1 MNIHPVWYLCLTIRT
16 ILVLIL
22 YFHRTERK
30 ILTYLLTALLLGIGL
45 GFVRKEITGSNDETQ
60 LAKVFWHETRIYH
73 GILYIIASC
82 LMFLNLPQYS
92 ALFVFVDIIFSVS
105 YRLITDQ

>member
-22 YFHRTERK
+22 YFHQIETK
-30 ILTYLLTALLLGIGL
+30 ILTYLLTALLLGIGI
-45 GFVRKEITGSNDETQ
+45 GFVRKSITGSNDETQ
-60 LAKVFWHETRIYH
+60 LAKVFWHDARIFH
-73 GILYIIASC
+73 GILYIIASG
-82 LMFLNLPQYS
+82 LMFINFPRLS
-92 ALFVFVDIIFSVS
+92 ALFVFIDIIFSVS